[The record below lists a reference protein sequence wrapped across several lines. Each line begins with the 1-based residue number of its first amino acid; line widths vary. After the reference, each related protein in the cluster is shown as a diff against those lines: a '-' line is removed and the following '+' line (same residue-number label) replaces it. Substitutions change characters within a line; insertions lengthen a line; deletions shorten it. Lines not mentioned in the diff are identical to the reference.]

1 MSVLDE
7 LYEGNIYPAEIE
19 HNKNSQYSEIK
30 KIYLEDSKQLQVLL
44 NSQEK
49 EIYEKTL
56 ESLFSLNYLSEKEN
70 FIRGFRLGAKLMLD
84 VLKE

>member
-1 MSVLDE
+1 M
-7 LYEGNIYPAEIE
+7 
-19 HNKNSQYSEIK
+19 
-30 KIYLEDSKQLQVLL
+30 EDSKQLQVLL